1 MTEVMKWLV
10 GLLQKIFDFRYLNF
24 FLFFCFLLFFVSCLV
39 VFFDNYIIGV
49 SQAVARKVFL
59 EHFSGLAFRL
69 LCYIM
74 YRKCTCS
81 RVFLLTFSMDWMMFL
96 KTFYVSRKRLF
107 VRDCLLFRIPLFEQG
122 SEWTRDIESP
132 IHSNK

>member
-1 MTEVMKWLV
+1 MTGGFITKNLV
-10 GLLQKIFDFRYLNF
+10 DFSFGF
-24 FLFFCFLLFFVSCLV
+24 FLFFFLFGCFFY
-39 VFFDNYIIGV
+39 NYVIGV

-81 RVFLLTFSMDWMMFL
+81 RVFLLTFSMD
-96 KTFYVSRKRLF
+96 
-107 VRDCLLFRIPLFEQG
+107 
-122 SEWTRDIESP
+122 
-132 IHSNK
+132 

>member
-10 GLLQKIFDFRYLNF
+10 GLLQKIFDFRYLKKI
-24 FLFFCFLLFFVSCLV
+24 FFCIVSCLV
-39 VFFDNYIIGV
+39 VFFDNYVIGV

>member
-1 MTEVMKWLV
+1 MLIWLRRWNDWWV
-10 GLLQKIFDFRYLNF
+10 YYKKYLILDISNF
-24 FLFFCFLLFFVSCLV
+24 FFFFFVSCLV
-39 VFFDNYIIGV
+39 VFFDNYVIGV

-107 VRDCLLFRIPLFEQG
+107 VRDCLLFRILYLSRAPNGLEILNLQFIP
-122 SEWTRDIESP
+122 T
-132 IHSNK
+132 NKV

>member
-10 GLLQKIFDFRYLNF
+10 GLLQKIFDFRYLKKIF
-24 FLFFCFLLFFVSCLV
+24 FFFVSCLV
-39 VFFDNYIIGV
+39 VFFDNYVIGV

-107 VRDCLLFRIPLFEQG
+107 VRDCLLFRILYLNRAPNGLEILNLQFIP
-122 SEWTRDIESP
+122 T
-132 IHSNK
+132 NKV

>member
-10 GLLQKIFDFRYLNF
+10 GLLQKIFDFRYLKKMF
-24 FLFFCFLLFFVSCLV
+24 FLFLVWLF
-39 VFFDNYIIGV
+39 FFDNYVIGV

>member
-10 GLLQKIFDFRYLNF
+10 GLLQKIFDFRYLKF
-24 FLFFCFLLFFVSCLV
+24 VLFCFVLFLV
-39 VFFDNYIIGV
+39 WLFFFDNYVIGV

-59 EHFSGLAFRL
+59 EHFTGLAFRL

>member
-10 GLLQKIFDFRYLNF
+10 GLLQKIFDFRYLKF
-24 FLFFCFLLFFVSCLV
+24 FFCFCFFFVSCLV
-39 VFFDNYIIGV
+39 GFFFDNYVIGV

>member
-10 GLLQKIFDFRYLNF
+10 GLLQKIFDFRYLKKNF
-24 FLFFCFLLFFVSCLV
+24 FCFVSCLV
-39 VFFDNYIIGV
+39 VFFDNYVIGV

>member
-1 MTEVMKWLV
+1 MTKVMKWLV
-10 GLLQKIFDFRYLNF
+10 GLLQKIFDFRYLKKI
-24 FLFFCFLLFFVSCLV
+24 FFCFVSCLV
-39 VFFDNYIIGV
+39 VFFDNYVIGV